1 MDFMRRKYTTGEEV
15 FNSVTH
21 GVGALLAIAGCVI
34 LIIRAVLFADAITVV
49 SAAIYGGSLIMLY
62 TMSTLYHAIQPERAK
77 KVFRIF
83 DHGTIYLL
91 IAGTY
96 TPFTLACLRGA
107 LGWTLFGIIWGCA
120 ILGIVLTSVNL
131 RKFQLFSTICYVAM
145 GWAVIFAIKPLW
157 EKIDTLPLVF
167 LIIGG
172 VLYTGGIIFY
182 LMKESRYMHSIWHL
196 FVVGGSVFHYFSV
209 LLAVT

>member
-1 MDFMRRKYTTGEEV
+1 MRRKYTTGEEV

-34 LIIRAVLFADAITVV
+34 LIVRAVLFADAITVV

-62 TMSTLYHAIQPERAK
+62 TMSTLYHAIQPEGAK

-96 TPFTLACLRGA
+96 TPFTLSCLRGA

-157 EKIDTLPLVF
+157 EKIDTLPLIF
-167 LIIGG
+167 LVIGG

-196 FVVGGSVFHYFSV
+196 FVVGGSIFHYFSV

>member
-1 MDFMRRKYTTGEEV
+1 MRRKYTTGEEV

-34 LIIRAVLFADAITVV
+34 LIVRAVLFADAITVV

-62 TMSTLYHAIQPERAK
+62 TMSTLYHAIQPEGAK

-96 TPFTLACLRGA
+96 TPFTLSCLRGA

-157 EKIDTLPLVF
+157 EKIDTLPLIF
-167 LIIGG
+167 LVIGG
-172 VLYTGGIIFY
+172 VLYTGGILFY

-196 FVVGGSVFHYFSV
+196 FVVGGSIFHYFSV

>member
-1 MDFMRRKYTTGEEV
+1 MRRKYTTGEEV

-34 LIIRAVLFADAITVV
+34 LIVRAVLFADAITVV
-49 SAAIYGGSLIMLY
+49 SSAIYGGSLIMLY
-62 TMSTLYHAIQPERAK
+62 TMSTLYHAIQPEGAK

-96 TPFTLACLRGA
+96 TPFTLSCLRGA

-157 EKIDTLPLVF
+157 EKIDTLPLIF

-196 FVVGGSVFHYFSV
+196 FVVGGSIFHYFSV

>member
-1 MDFMRRKYTTGEEV
+1 MRRKYTTGEEV

-34 LIIRAVLFADAITVV
+34 LIVRAVLFADAITVV
-49 SAAIYGGSLIMLY
+49 SSAIYGGSLIMLY
-62 TMSTLYHAIQPERAK
+62 TMSTLYHAIQPEGAK

-96 TPFTLACLRGA
+96 TPFTLSCLRGA

-157 EKIDTLPLVF
+157 EKIDTLPLIF
-167 LIIGG
+167 LVIGG

-196 FVVGGSVFHYFSV
+196 FVVGGSIFHYFSV

>member
-34 LIIRAVLFADAITVV
+34 LIVRAVLFADAITVV
-49 SAAIYGGSLIMLY
+49 SSAIYGGSLIMLY
-62 TMSTLYHAIQPERAK
+62 TMSTLYHAIQPEGAK

-96 TPFTLACLRGA
+96 TPFTLSCLRGA

-157 EKIDTLPLVF
+157 EKIDTLPLIF

-196 FVVGGSVFHYFSV
+196 FVVGGSIFHYFSV

>member
-1 MDFMRRKYTTGEEV
+1 MRRKYTTGEEV

-34 LIIRAVLFADAITVV
+34 LIVRAVLFADAITVV
-49 SAAIYGGSLIMLY
+49 SAAIYGASLIMLY
-62 TMSTLYHAIQPERAK
+62 TMSTLYHAIQPEGAK

-96 TPFTLACLRGA
+96 TPFTLSCLRGA

-157 EKIDTLPLVF
+157 EKIDTLPLIF
-167 LIIGG
+167 LVIGG

-196 FVVGGSVFHYFSV
+196 FVVGGSIFHYFSV

>member
-1 MDFMRRKYTTGEEV
+1 LDFMRRKYTTGEEV

-34 LIIRAVLFADAITVV
+34 LIVRAVLFADAITVV
-49 SAAIYGGSLIMLY
+49 SSAIYGGSLIMLY
-62 TMSTLYHAIQPERAK
+62 TMSTLYHAIQPEGAK

-96 TPFTLACLRGA
+96 TPFTLSCLRGA

-157 EKIDTLPLVF
+157 EKIDTLPLIF

-196 FVVGGSVFHYFSV
+196 FVVGGSIFHYFSV

>member
-34 LIIRAVLFADAITVV
+34 LIVRAVLFADAITVV
-49 SAAIYGGSLIMLY
+49 SSAIYGGSLIMLY
-62 TMSTLYHAIQPERAK
+62 TMSTLYHAIQPEGAK

-96 TPFTLACLRGA
+96 TPFTLSCLRGA

-157 EKIDTLPLVF
+157 EKIDTLPLIF
-167 LIIGG
+167 LVIGG

-196 FVVGGSVFHYFSV
+196 FVVGGSIFHYFSV